1 MSKRI
6 GISILGS
13 ELRATLAAGG
23 KVEWRD
29 QESFGDVDTLAESL
43 GRLLAR
49 VPRPARR
56 ARVSI
61 ALGSEWVQVRRLGG
75 LPNVGTVRVLT
86 MLVRENERSFFLWK
100 GAPSVIPEVD
110 MRSNGDVWGA
120 AFDRRALEGVEQAAR
135 LAHMTVCR
143 AIPASCLGL
152 ASAAASSSSADADA
166 LAVAAALAPRR
177 LALAWRLGP
186 DAGRTLR
193 RARAVRVGVA
203 IAFAAALAF
212 AALGPGMRADRIARA
227 AAREL
232 ARYKTVG
239 DTLAR
244 TQLEL
249 QRVSRRL
256 ARIDAFQHERGQL
269 TRLLASLSESTPD
282 STAMLTLRLDSA
294 EGTLTVIAPRVSDVL
309 PALNEVHGA
318 FSPRIVG
325 SITREVVGGVEVE
338 RASIR
343 FRRSPTQS
351 ASVHRV
357 SR

>member
-13 ELRATLAAGG
+13 ELCATLAAGG
-23 KVEWRD
+23 EVEWCD
-29 QESFGDVDTLAESL
+29 QESFGEVDTLAESL
-43 GRLLAR
+43 GRVLAR
-49 VPRPARR
+49 VPPPARG

-61 ALGSEWVQVRRLGG
+61 AFGREWVQVRRLGG
-75 LPNVGTVRVLT
+75 LPNVGTVRLLT
-86 MLVRENERSFFLWK
+86 QLVRENERSFFLWK

-120 AFDRRALEGVEQAAR
+120 AFDRRALEAIEQAAR

-143 AIPASCLGL
+143 AIPASCLGP
-152 ASAAASSSSADADA
+152 AAASSSAADADA

-177 LALAWRLGP
+177 LALVWRLGP

-232 ARYKTVG
+232 ARYRTVG